1 MMSANMN
8 DFLLEY
14 YKRLIFRSM
23 PIEQFVHYCEFVKSG
38 DMAGNMKEWADTLLQ
53 KDPVSGELIENAG
66 LYVPKDLPDPEESG
80 GEWELDEDEWKK
92 LFNSFNNAFQAMDA
106 NKKSFKY
113 EKKAK
118 DFLDKYFGTTGQL
131 FSYTTANDDA
141 ETKITELKNILL
153 AHESD
158 MKQLL
163 KSYFNDDFSWK
174 NLIDGINSKEYNKNP
189 KFRQTMINIAE
200 ALEYDTKYN
209 VPSAVKKMVGHQ
221 LNFSAISKGF
231 ENTVINRA
239 KMLQFKMVYPELLKE
254 LYTNTKAF
262 DFFSTSDPTKISK
275 QINEAKQRLDY
286 NDPNS
291 EGYISPKRKDELTL
305 PQQISEW
312 WSDTYSNYLEKYVKL
327 TGDRMYFSPYA
338 KAIVKEIDK
347 LKIKP
352 TDGLAKILENSDKI
366 SGELKKKFKKAPDHF
381 EWFSK
386 TLQELSQSMGKGKA
400 FQKALQNGRMLNV
413 LVQEII
419 IKAVRENKID
429 EAKTTLELLATLR
442 YALTTSKI
450 MDAINKS
457 DLTIFSDKGLS
468 WNGNEG
474 VRFVTTALDKS
485 IKAAFQVF
493 GYTLTIG
500 GNAVKRI
507 GTKFNGKEGK
517 RIKPAH
523 AEKQAEN
530 DQKLSQLSDSV
541 VQYKAEKHQIED
553 ELDYL
558 RSRGIT
564 ETALDSKITAYTAT
578 IDHEKSNFDAGT
590 TFLKTWLMS
599 HMTHPDAAKV
609 QHIIEEVETNDIDA
623 DIPDST
629 VMPMTLPILQTT
641 VDSMINSQNIY
652 HNTSKQLKR
661 KQNKR
666 SHFKE
671 ATDAISTLDEL
682 TTKAEDEISHWD
694 ENHTLKYAE
703 LMNFWDICNS
713 GIVKSWFG
721 NAKAKQKAFDK
732 NKDLIFQDYMMNHPI
747 R

>member
-1 MMSANMN
+1 MSANMN

-23 PIEQFVHYCEFVKSG
+23 PIEQFVHYCEFVKAG
-38 DMAGNMKEWADTLLQ
+38 DMAGNMKEWADTLLK
-53 KDPVSGELIENAG
+53 KDPASGNLIENAG
-66 LYVPKDLPDPEESG
+66 LYVPKDLPDPEEVG

-118 DFLDKYFGTTGQL
+118 DFLDKYFGTSGQL

-153 AHESD
+153 THESD

-163 KSYFNDDFSWK
+163 KGYFNDDFSWK

-231 ENTVINRA
+231 ENTVVNRA
-239 KMLQFKMVYPELLKE
+239 KMLQFKMVYPDLLKE

-262 DFFSTSDPTKISK
+262 DFFSASDPTKISK
-275 QINEAKQRLDY
+275 QINEAKQRIDY

-291 EGYISPKRKDELTL
+291 KGYISPKRKDELTL

-327 TGDRMYFSPYA
+327 TGDRMYFSPYT
-338 KAIVKEIDK
+338 KAIIKEIDV
-347 LKIKP
+347 LGIKP

-366 SGELKKKFKKAPDHF
+366 SGKLKGKFKKAPDHF

-386 TLQELSQSMGKGKA
+386 TLKELSQSMGKGKA
-400 FQKALQNGRMLNV
+400 FQKALQNGRLLNI

-442 YALTTSKI
+442 YGFTTSKI

-474 VRFVTTALDKS
+474 VRFVTTALDQS
-485 IKAAFQVF
+485 IKKAFQLF
-493 GYTLTIG
+493 GYTITIA
-500 GNAVKRI
+500 GNTINRI
-507 GTKFNGKEGK
+507 GTKFNGKEGN

-523 AEKQAEN
+523 SEMQAQNE
-530 DQKLSQLSDSV
+530 QKRTQLSDSV
-541 VQYKAEKHQIED
+541 TQYQTEKHQIEN
-553 ELDYL
+553 ELNNL

-564 ETALDSKITAYTAT
+564 EARLDSKITSYTTT
-578 IDHEKSNFDAGT
+578 IDNEKNNFNHN
-590 TFLKTWLMS
+590 FESLKTWLMS
-599 HMTHPDAAKV
+599 NMGHPDSGKV
-609 QHIIEEVETNDIDA
+609 QHIISEVETNDMEA
-623 DIPDST
+623 YIPDRT

-641 VDSMINSQNIY
+641 VDNMINSQKVY
-652 HNTSKQLKR
+652 TSTSKQLKR

-666 SHFKE
+666 QQFKE
-671 ATDAISTLDEL
+671 STDAINTLDEL
-682 TTKAEDEISHWD
+682 ITKAEDEISHWD
-694 ENHTLKYAE
+694 EKHSLKYEE

-713 GIVKSWFG
+713 GIIKSWFG
-721 NAKAKQKAFDK
+721 NAKARQKAFDK
-732 NKDLIFQDYMMNHPI
+732 NKDRIFKDYMTNHPI

>member
-1 MMSANMN
+1 MSANMN

-23 PIEQFVHYCEFVKSG
+23 PIEQFVHYCEFVKAG

-53 KDPVSGELIENAG
+53 KDPVSGSLIENAG
-66 LYVPKDLPDPEESG
+66 LYVPKNLPDPEETG

-118 DFLDKYFGTTGQL
+118 DFLDKYFGTSGQL

-163 KSYFNDDFSWK
+163 KGYFNDDFSWK

-209 VPSAVKKMVGHQ
+209 VPSAVKKMVGRQ

-239 KMLQFKMVYPELLKE
+239 KMLQFKLVYPDLLKE

-262 DFFSTSDPTKISK
+262 DFFSASDPTKISK

-291 EGYISPKRKDELTL
+291 KGYISPKRKDELTL

-327 TGDRMYFSPYA
+327 TGDRMYFSPYS
-338 KAIVKEIDK
+338 KAIIKEIDA

-366 SGELKKKFKKAPDHF
+366 SGKLKEKFKKAPDHF

-386 TLQELSQSMGKGKA
+386 TLKELSQSMGKGKA
-400 FQKALQNGRMLNV
+400 FQKALQNGRLLNI

-442 YALTTSKI
+442 YGFTTSKI

-468 WNGNEG
+468 FNGNEG
-474 VRFVTTALDKS
+474 VRFVTTALDQS
-485 IKAAFQVF
+485 IKKAFQLF
-493 GYTLTIG
+493 GYTITIA
-500 GNAVKRI
+500 GNIINRI

-523 AEKQAEN
+523 AEMQAQN
-530 DQKLSQLSDSV
+530 DQKRTQLSDSV
-541 VQYKAEKHQIED
+541 TQYQTEKHQIEN
-553 ELDYL
+553 ELNDL

-564 ETALDSKITAYTAT
+564 EAALDSKITNYTT
-578 IDHEKSNFDAGT
+578 IIDTERTNFNNN
-590 TFLKTWLMS
+590 FEYLKTWLMS
-599 HMTHPDAAKV
+599 NMGHPDSGKV
-609 QHIIEEVETNDIDA
+609 QHIISEVETNDMEA
-623 DIPDST
+623 YIPDRT

-641 VDSMINSQNIY
+641 VDNMINSQKVY
-652 HNTSKQLKR
+652 TSTSKQLKR

-666 SHFKE
+666 QQFKE
-671 ATDAISTLDEL
+671 STDAINTLDEL
-682 TTKAEDEISHWD
+682 ITKAEDEISHWD
-694 ENHTLKYAE
+694 EKHSLKYEE

-713 GIVKSWFG
+713 GIIKSWFG
-721 NAKAKQKAFDK
+721 NAKARQKAFDK
-732 NKDLIFQDYMMNHPI
+732 NKDRIFKDYMTNHPI

>member
-1 MMSANMN
+1 MSANMN

-23 PIEQFVHYCEFVKSG
+23 PIEQFVHYCEFVKAG
-38 DMAGNMKEWADTLLQ
+38 DMAGNMKEWADTLLK
-53 KDPVSGELIENAG
+53 KDPASGNLIENAG
-66 LYVPKDLPDPEESG
+66 LYVPKDLPDPEEVG

-118 DFLDKYFGTTGQL
+118 DFLDKYFGTSGQL

-153 AHESD
+153 THESD

-163 KSYFNDDFSWK
+163 KGYFNDDFSWK

-231 ENTVINRA
+231 ENTVVNRA
-239 KMLQFKMVYPELLKE
+239 KMLQFKMVYPDLLKE

-262 DFFSTSDPTKISK
+262 DFFSASDPTKISK
-275 QINEAKQRLDY
+275 QINEAKQRIDY

-291 EGYISPKRKDELTL
+291 KGYISPKRKDELTL

-327 TGDRMYFSPYA
+327 TGDRMYFSPYT
-338 KAIVKEIDK
+338 KAIIKEIDV
-347 LKIKP
+347 LGIKP

-366 SGELKKKFKKAPDHF
+366 SGKLKEKFKKAPDHF

-386 TLQELSQSMGKGKA
+386 TLKELSQSMGKGKA
-400 FQKALQNGRMLNV
+400 FQKALQNGRLLNI

-442 YALTTSKI
+442 YGFTTSKI

-474 VRFVTTALDKS
+474 VRFVTTALDQS
-485 IKAAFQVF
+485 IKKAFQLF
-493 GYTLTIG
+493 GYTITIA
-500 GNAVKRI
+500 GNTINRI
-507 GTKFNGKEGK
+507 GTKFNGKEGN

-523 AEKQAEN
+523 SEMQAQNE
-530 DQKLSQLSDSV
+530 QKRTQLSDSV
-541 VQYKAEKHQIED
+541 TQYQTEKHQIEN
-553 ELDYL
+553 ELNNL

-564 ETALDSKITAYTAT
+564 EARLDSKITSYTTT
-578 IDHEKSNFDAGT
+578 IDNEKNNFNHN
-590 TFLKTWLMS
+590 FESLKTWLMS
-599 HMTHPDAAKV
+599 NMGHPDSGKV
-609 QHIIEEVETNDIDA
+609 QHIISEVETNDIEA
-623 DIPDST
+623 YIPDRT

-641 VDSMINSQNIY
+641 VDNMINSQKVY
-652 HNTSKQLKR
+652 TSTSKQLKR

-666 SHFKE
+666 QQFKE
-671 ATDAISTLDEL
+671 STDAINTLDEL
-682 TTKAEDEISHWD
+682 ITKAEDEISHWD
-694 ENHTLKYAE
+694 EKHSLKYEE

-713 GIVKSWFG
+713 GIIKSWFG
-721 NAKAKQKAFDK
+721 NAKARQKAFDK
-732 NKDLIFQDYMMNHPI
+732 NKDRIFKDYMTNHPI

>member
-1 MMSANMN
+1 MN

-23 PIEQFVHYCEFVKSG
+23 PIEQFVHYCEFVKAG

-53 KDPVSGELIENAG
+53 KDPVSGSLIENAG
-66 LYVPKDLPDPEESG
+66 LYVPKNLPDPEETG

-118 DFLDKYFGTTGQL
+118 DFLDKYFGTSGQL

-163 KSYFNDDFSWK
+163 KGYFNDDFSWK

-209 VPSAVKKMVGHQ
+209 VPSAVKKMVGRQ

-239 KMLQFKMVYPELLKE
+239 KMLQFKLVYPDLLKE

-262 DFFSTSDPTKISK
+262 DFFSASDPTKISK

-291 EGYISPKRKDELTL
+291 KGYISPKRKDELTL

-327 TGDRMYFSPYA
+327 TGDRMYFSPYS
-338 KAIVKEIDK
+338 KAIIKEIDA

-366 SGELKKKFKKAPDHF
+366 SGKLKEKFKKAPDHF

-386 TLQELSQSMGKGKA
+386 TLKELSQSMGKGKA
-400 FQKALQNGRMLNV
+400 FQKALQNGRLLNI

-442 YALTTSKI
+442 YGFTTSKI

-468 WNGNEG
+468 FNGNEG
-474 VRFVTTALDKS
+474 VRFVTTALDQS
-485 IKAAFQVF
+485 IKKAFQLF
-493 GYTLTIG
+493 GYTITIA
-500 GNAVKRI
+500 GNIINRI

-523 AEKQAEN
+523 AEMQAQN
-530 DQKLSQLSDSV
+530 DQKRTQLSDSV
-541 VQYKAEKHQIED
+541 TQYQTEKHQIEN
-553 ELDYL
+553 ELNDL

-564 ETALDSKITAYTAT
+564 EAALDSKITNYTT
-578 IDHEKSNFDAGT
+578 IIDTERTNFNNN
-590 TFLKTWLMS
+590 FEYLKTWLMS
-599 HMTHPDAAKV
+599 NMGHPDSGKV
-609 QHIIEEVETNDIDA
+609 QHIISEVETNDMEA
-623 DIPDST
+623 YIPDRT

-641 VDSMINSQNIY
+641 VDNMINSQKVY
-652 HNTSKQLKR
+652 TSTSKQLKR

-666 SHFKE
+666 QQFKE
-671 ATDAISTLDEL
+671 STDAINTLDEL
-682 TTKAEDEISHWD
+682 ITKAEDEISHWD
-694 ENHTLKYAE
+694 EKHSLKYEE

-713 GIVKSWFG
+713 GIIKSWFG
-721 NAKAKQKAFDK
+721 NAKARQKAFDK
-732 NKDLIFQDYMMNHPI
+732 NKDRIFKDYMTNHPI